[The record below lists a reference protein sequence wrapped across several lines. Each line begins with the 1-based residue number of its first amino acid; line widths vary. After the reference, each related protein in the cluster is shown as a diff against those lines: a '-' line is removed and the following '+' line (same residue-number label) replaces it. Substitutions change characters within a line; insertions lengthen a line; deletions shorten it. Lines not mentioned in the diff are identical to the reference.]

1 MNIKRSISVVLPNYN
16 GRDLLAAN
24 LPSVYTALQKAGVE
38 HEVIVADDAS
48 TDESVIF
55 LRENFIDIKVV
66 AQKTN
71 RGFSPTIN
79 SGIELATKELVLLL
93 NTDVS
98 LLPDYFEHLFP
109 YFDLPDTFGVSGRFI
124 GLNDEK
130 IQDAGKYP
138 LLLGSKKIQPF
149 NFYVDK
155 PSELIATL
163 FVSGGGALVDR
174 KKLNLLGGF
183 DEVYAPFYYEDTD
196 LSIRAW
202 RLGWRC
208 YYEHSA
214 VCRHP
219 ASTTINKYNKKRR
232 IWITTQRN
240 KLIFHSLHL
249 NAQSKLIWYSRQAIT
264 LVIQAVVF
272 RWKYHIAFFNYLGK
286 LSEVK
291 KSKQRFQSL
300 SSVSILPLE
309 SVVKNICSELD
320 RQKVIKL

>member
-1 MNIKRSISVVLPNYN
+1 M
-16 GRDLLAAN
+16 AAN
-24 LPSVYTALQKAGVE
+24 LPSVYTALQKAGVD

-55 LRENFIDIKVV
+55 LRENFIDVKVV
-66 AQKTN
+66 AKKTN

-79 SGIELATKELVLLL
+79 SGIELATMELVLLL

-130 IQDAGKYP
+130 IQEAGKYP
-138 LLLGSKKIQPF
+138 LLLKSKKIQPF
-149 NFYVDK
+149 NFYVES
-155 PSELIATL
+155 PTRWIPTL
-163 FVSGGGALVDR
+163 YLSGGGALVDR

-183 DEVYAPFYYEDTD
+183 DEIYAPFYLEDTD

-202 RLGWRC
+202 KAGWRC
-208 YYEHSA
+208 YYEHNA

-219 ASTTINKYNKKRR
+219 ASTTINKFNKKRS

-240 KLIFHSLHL
+240 KLILHSLHL

-264 LVIQAVVF
+264 LIIQAVVL

-286 LSEVK
+286 RSEIK
-291 KSKQRFQSL
+291 KSKQRFQPL

-309 SVVKNICSELD
+309 CVVKNICSELD
-320 RQKVIKL
+320 QQKVIKV

>member
-1 MNIKRSISVVLPNYN
+1 MNIKKSISVVLPNYN

-24 LPSVYTALQKAGVE
+24 LPSVYAALQKAGVD

-55 LRENFIDIKVV
+55 LRENFKDVKVV
-66 AQKTN
+66 AKKTN

-155 PSELIATL
+155 PSALIATL

-183 DEVYAPFYYEDTD
+183 DEIYAPFYYEDTD
-196 LSIRAW
+196 LSMRAW

-219 ASTTINKYNKKRR
+219 ASTTINKFNKKRR

-286 LSEVK
+286 RSEIK
-291 KSKQRFQSL
+291 KSKQRLL
-300 SSVSILPLE
+300 SISNAPLKPLE
-309 SVVKNICSELD
+309 RIVEDICSELD
-320 RQKVIKL
+320 EQKVIKI